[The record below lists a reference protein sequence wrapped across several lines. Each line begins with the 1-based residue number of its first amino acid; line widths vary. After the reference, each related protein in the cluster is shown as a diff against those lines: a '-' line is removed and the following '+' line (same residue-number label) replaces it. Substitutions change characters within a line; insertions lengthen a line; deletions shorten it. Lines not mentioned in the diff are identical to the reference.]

1 MKFETEDREFA
12 NILRSLEQFVQTVK
26 GLKSDKLEQLEFKFE
41 KNIGIQKHALKF
53 RK

>member
-12 NILRSLEQFVQTVK
+12 NILRSLEQFVRTVK

-41 KNIGIQKHALKF
+41 KNIGIQKHALKV